1 VRFVAAISTR
11 LAEGHGLAVVFDTCR
26 WRGFKMTKQQAAGGS
41 PDKERSLEIELEDLY
56 PIAGLISLMTYLLLG

>member
-1 VRFVAAISTR
+1 
-11 LAEGHGLAVVFDTCR
+11 
-26 WRGFKMTKQQAAGGS
+26 MTKQQAAGGS